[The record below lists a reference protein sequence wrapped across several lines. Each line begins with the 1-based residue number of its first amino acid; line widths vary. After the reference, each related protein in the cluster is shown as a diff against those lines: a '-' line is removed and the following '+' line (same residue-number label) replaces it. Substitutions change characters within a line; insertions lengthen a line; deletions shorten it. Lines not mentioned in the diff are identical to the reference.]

1 MTTPLLAF
9 ARAMDAAAAVA
20 GKLEKQRILAEF
32 FRPLPDD
39 DLARAVRYAA
49 GRPFG
54 WTDERVLAVGSSIV
68 WSVVLRLLPI
78 SPDQLRTQTIAS
90 GELGAAL
97 TPLWHLKKDEGGRLK
112 DERESRTSAATRP
125 VADAPEHP
133 TALPARSAIR
143 DPQSGIPQD
152 SLTLADLDTA
162 FDALAATGNQEAKRE
177 ILFDLFARCDDPRE
191 ATYLAKIIAGDLR
204 TGIQDGLLQAAIAQA
219 FGKDL
224 AAVQRCQVLAGDLDR
239 VALLARRDE
248 LACAAFTLFHP
259 LQFMLATPQEMPA
272 DAEKTLAGRTFL
284 AEDKLDGI
292 RAQVHKQGDRVAI
305 FTRTMDRAD
314 AAFPDVVAAMKRIP
328 HDFLLDGEIVPVA
341 GGGTGVSPAKSSNT
355 DQSAIR
361 DPQSEIPEGTVSVSA
376 FMHLQRRLGRKEPS
390 PAVLDKYPVQ
400 IVAFDLLYLD
410 GELLMDA
417 PLTHRRVRLEQLVG
431 WAPPTALAVGSPSA
445 QSATRHPQSEIPR
458 LSITRT
464 SPATT
469 AAEITA
475 AFDAAKARRNEGLI
489 LKDPASP
496 YSPGRRGKLWLKLKG
511 HLPTLDCVVTAAEF
525 GTGKRARTLS
535 DYTFAVW
542 SADPAEDGAKLLN
555 IGKAYSG
562 VTDAEIAEFTALFPS
577 IATHDNGHTFW
588 VKPQVVLEIAFDQI
602 QRSSRHASGYALRFP
617 RIKTIRRDKRPEDAD
632 RLARVEEVFNS
643 EGNTSRD
650 AGPLEKHPPVKK
662 APRAKKSKAPPE
674 PGLFD
679 HL

>member
-1 MTTPLLAF
+1 VATPLLAF
-9 ARAMDAAAAVA
+9 ARAMDAAAAVP

-32 FRPLPDD
+32 FRPLEGD

-54 WTDERVLAVGSSIV
+54 WTDERILAVGSSIV

-78 SPDQLRTQTIAS
+78 SSDQLRTQTIAS

-97 TPLWHLKKDEGGRLK
+97 TPLWHLKKPVGWAPPTVRADN
-112 DERESRTSAATRP
+112 AAGANFSTP
-125 VADAPEHP
+125 DPHADAFQH
-133 TALPARSAIR
+133 SAFNI
-143 DPQSGIPQD
+143 QH
-152 SLTLADLDTA
+152 SLSLADLDTA
-162 FDALAATGNQEAKRE
+162 FTALAATGNQEAKRE

-191 ATYLAKIIAGDLR
+191 ATYLAKVIAGDLR
-204 TGIQDGLLQAAIAQA
+204 TGIQDGLLQAAVAQA
-219 FGKDL
+219 FGKEL
-224 AAVQRCQVLAGDLDR
+224 SAVQRCQVLAGDLDR

-259 LQFMLATPQEMPA
+259 LQFMLATPQETPA
-272 DAEKTLAGRTFL
+272 DAEKTLAGRSFL

-292 RAQVHKQGDRVAI
+292 RAQVHKQRDRVAI

-314 AAFPDVVAAMKRIP
+314 GAFPDVVEAMKRVP
-328 HDFLLDGEIVPVA
+328 HDFLIDGEIVPVA
-341 GGGTGVSPAKSSNT
+341 GEMVARDTGVPPVPTPPGDPSPLATRNSQLAT
-355 DQSAIR
+355 PPHD
-361 DPQSEIPEGTVSVSA
+361 TVSVSA

-417 PLTHRRVRLEQLVG
+417 PLTERRAKLE
-431 WAPPTALAVGSPSA
+431 ALANESGAALRAEPARSDPA
-445 QSATRHPQSEIPR
+445 WT

-464 SPATT
+464 IPVTT
-469 AAEITA
+469 APEIAT

-542 SADPAEDGAKLLN
+542 STDPAADDAKLLN

-562 VTDAEIAEFTALFPS
+562 VTDAEIAEFTALFQS
-577 IATHDNGHTFW
+577 IATRDNGHTFW
-588 VKPQVVLEIAFDQI
+588 VKPQIVLEIAFDQI

-632 RLARVEEVFNS
+632 RLSRVEEIFAS

-650 AGPLEKHPPVKK
+650 AGPLEKERPAKK
-662 APRAKKSKAPPE
+662 PARAKKAKAPPE